1 MVPRE
6 HHVRVAVQLHAH
18 GVSQRVILLLHDERS
33 RVGNLRVAREG
44 ELPDALRKHELL
56 GTGRLVH
63 GATPFRARRVLG
75 ADPVRREVRSG
86 AFDRADRGIREHWL
100 RRRAGRFVSRPK
112 IHKKGVSREGRGL
125 PVPRAPR
132 TQVGRASRV
141 SHTSCLGAGLNAS
154 PQKAEVGR
162 GRRCGATPLRVRS
175 SHEPIA
181 RSETSKEEP

>member
-6 HHVRVAVQLHAH
+6 HHVGVAVQLHAH
-18 GVSQRVILLLHDERS
+18 GVSQRVVLLLHDERS

-86 AFDRADRGIREHWL
+86 AFDRADRGIREQWL

-112 IHKKGVSREGRGL
+112 IKKAFLEKGGVF
-125 PVPRAPR
+125 
-132 TQVGRASRV
+132 Q
-141 SHTSCLGAGLNAS
+141 SHA
-154 PQKAEVGR
+154 R
-162 GRRCGATPLRVRS
+162 RVRRS
-175 SHEPIA
+175 DA
-181 RSETSKEEP
+181 RRE

>member
-1 MVPRE
+1 LVPRE

-86 AFDRADRGIREHWL
+86 AFDRAIEEFGSKCVWL

-112 IHKKGVSREGRGL
+112 IKKAFLEKGGVF
-125 PVPRAPR
+125 
-132 TQVGRASRV
+132 Q
-141 SHTSCLGAGLNAS
+141 SHA
-154 PQKAEVGR
+154 R
-162 GRRCGATPLRVRS
+162 RVRRS
-175 SHEPIA
+175 DA
-181 RSETSKEEP
+181 RRE

>member
-63 GATPFRARRVLG
+63 GAAPFRARRVLG
-75 ADPVRREVRSG
+75 ADPVRRGVRSS
-86 AFDRADRGIREHWL
+86 AIDRADRGIREVASPARGPL
-100 RRRAGRFVSRPK
+100 RLSGEN
-112 IHKKGVSREGRGL
+112 IKGVSREGRGL

-141 SHTSCLGAGLNAS
+141 SHTSRLGAGLNAS
-154 PQKAEVGR
+154 PQQAEVGR

-181 RSETSKEEP
+181 